1 MNYVYAD
8 FQISFKKGLEML
20 KIFKGHTSKTSLLDD
35 FMYYENRQRILQ
47 GERARLF
54 IKNYENPYLVPLL
67 DPPRKLQTVHDFPP
81 ISDANAAKHNT
92 NNSSMANKR
101 EVPSSAVSTC
111 STNDHVEPKGKNSSG
126 TNPNNVASVPGSCE
140 GSVVKVP
147 NAVDELKI
155 SGLNIH
161 SDEPGSGP
169 AGASNKTNSEMV
181 NVVTIGSMPV
191 KVVDTE
197 SSGFLTVGTIPLDPR
212 NLLHE

>member
-1 MNYVYAD
+1 M
-8 FQISFKKGLEML
+8 FLMISQISFKKGLEML

-54 IKNYENPYLVPLL
+54 IKSYENPYLVPLL
-67 DPPRKLQTVHDFPP
+67 DPPRKLQSVHDFPP
-81 ISDANAAKHNT
+81 ISDANGAKRDA
-92 NNSSMANKR
+92 NNLTTVNKS

-111 STNDHVEPKGKNSSG
+111 SMNDHTEPKRQISVG
-126 TNPNNVASVPGSCE
+126 NNASVPGICK
-140 GSVVKVP
+140 GSA

-155 SGLNIH
+155 SGLNI
-161 SDEPGSGP
+161 SSVEPGSGHTQP
-169 AGASNKTNSEMV
+169 TTAVSNRTNSEMV

-212 NLLHE
+212 TLLHE